1 MTVDVAFS
9 LAVLPGAPGMEGE
22 VSRIAARWTIR
33 ARYFGDGTMTLS
45 ESIQL
50 EMYTLHQQVVENL
63 IIDYIAIPLHQG
75 VIMGYIAQFSV
86 PPRRVTISYSR
97 L

>member
-1 MTVDVAFS
+1 MNSVEERTDH
-9 LAVLPGAPGMEGE
+9 AVIGAAH
-22 VSRIAARWTIR
+22 V
-33 ARYFGDGTMTLS
+33 
-45 ESIQL
+45 
-50 EMYTLHQQVVENL
+50 HQQVVENP

-75 VIMGYIAQFSV
+75 VIMGYIAQFSA